1 MSLVPYALRPRY
13 LFRSY
18 VLRHGISHP
27 NPVVRPI
34 AMLLVG
40 QGDFLRARS
49 IRNGLVMG
57 DPFWRAIGGAL
68 LIREVSK
75 RVLSRPPERLARER
89 IGPGH
94 FVKVTA
100 SAPNLDLSRRQRRAE
115 LKRLESE
122 ASASV
127 AARRPS

>member
-57 DPFWRAIGGAL
+57 DPFWRAVGGAL

-122 ASASV
+122 ALASV

>member
-57 DPFWRAIGGAL
+57 DPFWRAVGGVL

-122 ASASV
+122 ALASV

>member
-57 DPFWRAIGGAL
+57 DPFWRAVGGAL

>member
-57 DPFWRAIGGAL
+57 DPFWRAVGGVL

-75 RVLSRPPERLARER
+75 RVLSRQPEHLARER